1 MGIVKRIRKI
11 NHNTSLSLGK
21 VRMGGFA
28 IAFILIVGLGWKI
41 LSTKLNLSPETFDL
55 VNEVV
60 GCAIAALFVSIV
72 AVKLA
77 RLTSRN
83 RWAMISIFG
92 FGALAGQIMS
102 ILLNIDEEGKG
113 LSGYFPYDMIIAIVA
128 AVGGYIAWR
137 IYTIRLRRI
146 KFEREARISRRRHR
160 GAV

>member
-1 MGIVKRIRKI
+1 MGVIKRFRKL

-21 VRMGGFA
+21 LRIGGFA

-41 LSTKLNLSPETFDL
+41 LSKRLNLSPETFNL

-60 GCAIAALFVSIV
+60 GCAIAVLFVSIV

-92 FGALAGQIMS
+92 FGGLAGQIAS
-102 ILLNIDEEGKG
+102 ILLNLNEENKG
-113 LSGYFPYDMIIAIVA
+113 LSEYFPYDVILCIVA

-137 IYTIRLRRI
+137 VATARLQRI
-146 KFEREARISRRRHR
+146 KLDRTERILRHR
-160 GAV
+160 RNNI

>member
-1 MGIVKRIRKI
+1 MGVIKRFRKL

-21 VRMGGFA
+21 LRIGGFA
-28 IAFILIVGLGWKI
+28 IAFILIVGLVWKI
-41 LSTKLNLSPETFDL
+41 LSKRLNLSPETFNL

-60 GCAIAALFVSIV
+60 GWAIAVLFVAVV

-92 FGALAGQIMS
+92 FSALAGQIAA
-102 ILLNIDEEGKG
+102 ILLNLNEEGKG
-113 LSGYFPYDMIIAIVA
+113 LSEYFPYDIILYIVA

-137 IYTIRLRRI
+137 VATVRLQHIKLARESRI
-146 KFEREARISRRRHR
+146 KRHR
-160 GAV
+160 RNSI